1 MRHINEV
8 SESAE
13 VSAAVDDAG
22 GPAPRAAFR
31 PHSAA
36 DPVEDDSGGFF
47 SSTKMIVM
55 LIGIAAGMN
64 TLALGIWTC
73 WRKHISFFCST
84 RLHRWV
90 EAGQK

>member
-22 GPAPRAAFR
+22 GPAPRAAFRSFR

-55 LIGIAAGMN
+55 LIGIAAGVN
-64 TLALGIWTC
+64 TLDLGIWTC
-73 WRKHISFFCST
+73 
-84 RLHRWV
+84 
-90 EAGQK
+90 